1 MIAAVD
7 TNVLF
12 AAFVS
17 REGRCARLV
26 EALIEGHTL
35 VSSEFILGELAE
47 KLTTKRGL
55 DARLVDQQVDFVRDA
70 AVLVTPAPLDRSVF
84 SDVDDLPVLGTAVA
98 AGADCLVT
106 GDRALRRVGRIGES
120 AVLTPAE
127 LAQLL
132 AIR

>member
-55 DARLVDQQVDFVRDA
+55 DGRLVDQSVTFVRIA
-70 AVLVTPAPLDRSVF
+70 AVLVIGPMVKSIIVSVREAPEWATQSR
-84 SDVDDLPVLGTAVA
+84 
-98 AGADCLVT
+98 
-106 GDRALRRVGRIGES
+106 
-120 AVLTPAE
+120 
-127 LAQLL
+127 
-132 AIR
+132 